1 MAKSNSAQP
10 PQGGDTMAKVSRRQA
25 RLEEEKLGVL
35 ALLLEISLLTHKL
48 CGKPDVGAHEIAARA
63 QQPPA
68 KRRRRK

>member
-1 MAKSNSAQP
+1 
-10 PQGGDTMAKVSRRQA
+10 MAKVSRRQA
-25 RLEEEKLGVL
+25 QEEEKLGVL

-48 CGKPDVGAHEIAARA
+48 CGKPDVGAHEIATRT